1 MRRRISWWLILESLS
16 FDESKFKLELFS
28 SVCVKLIPK
37 ITENGTN
44 SDQSENKENQP
55 QLTNGNTDKVRV
67 PKFISWN
74 FDPKFRF
81 LPGFRGPFTFWTR
94 NKAGNASE
102 DEIEHIN
109 NGNDF
114 EIEDIGTF
122 DEPEKS
128 KPTEKTTEKSTSQK
142 SSEKSTSKSSEKVDS
157 ESEEEVEIVKDS
169 PSEAFWFLEDGVVK
183 SSKDVPTH
191 FKARVSS

>member
-1 MRRRISWWLILESLS
+1 MAIQIKPEFQNLA
-16 FDESKFKLELFS
+16 
-28 SVCVKLIPK
+28 PK
-37 ITENGTN
+37 ISSRIFCRIFADRPN
-44 SDQSENKENQP
+44 
-55 QLTNGNTDKVRV
+55 
-67 PKFISWN
+67 
-74 FDPKFRF
+74 
-81 LPGFRGPFTFWTR
+81 FWTR
-94 NKAGNASE
+94 HKAGNASE

-128 KPTEKTTEKSTSQK
+128 KPTEKTTSQK
-142 SSEKSTSKSSEKVDS
+142 STEKSTSKSSEKVDS

>member
-1 MRRRISWWLILESLS
+1 M
-16 FDESKFKLELFS
+16 
-28 SVCVKLIPK
+28 
-37 ITENGTN
+37 
-44 SDQSENKENQP
+44 
-55 QLTNGNTDKVRV
+55 
-67 PKFISWN
+67 
-74 FDPKFRF
+74 
-81 LPGFRGPFTFWTR
+81 TFWTR

-128 KPTEKTTEKSTSQK
+128 KPTEKTSEKSTSQK
-142 SSEKSTSKSSEKVDS
+142 STEKSTSKSSEKVDS

-191 FKARVSS
+191 FKARVSSSNHLETIIFCRISTDPKIWKFRWRPYP